1 MFVVAAGVWTYCS
14 KDCQRCWREVRVG
27 GVDGV
32 EGDAE
37 VVVEEVDLREERGIV
52 GGRFEGDNQRRQ
64 TKTGTKREHTCIEM
78 NNKNEEFSSSVNR

>member
-32 EGDAE
+32 VDDAK
-37 VVVEEVDLREERGIV
+37 VVVEEVDLREERGID
-52 GGRFEGDNQRRQ
+52 GERESKETHEGDTQRRL
-64 TKTGTKREHTCIEM
+64 
-78 NNKNEEFSSSVNR
+78 

>member
-32 EGDAE
+32 VDDAE
-37 VVVEEVDLREERGIV
+37 EEVVEVDLREERGIV
-52 GGRFEGDNQRRQ
+52 GDNEKGTRDNEAGGR
-64 TKTGTKREHTCIEM
+64 
-78 NNKNEEFSSSVNR
+78 